1 MQWQCGVCKNIF
13 PGEAAPEKCPVCG
26 SSQDKFAQ
34 YTAQDALKTL
44 TPNSVNVLKELQLL
58 ENSLSKV
65 VNIKTEQLGADTY
78 YFRPGQMLAYHQH
91 PDSDQI
97 FFVIS
102 GKGTFYL
109 DNGVEQVFEVTPGS
123 IVLAPKGVWHQLVN
137 TGTDPLVTS
146 QATKL
151 PVTSVSR

>member
-1 MQWQCGVCKNIF
+1 MQWKCGVCQNVF
-13 PGEAAPEKCPVCG
+13 PGATAPEKCPICG
-26 SSQDKFAQ
+26 ASQEKFSQYSLAQ
-34 YTAQDALKTL
+34 AQEVI
-44 TPNSVNVLKELQLL
+44 TPNHVNVLEKLQLL
-58 ENSLSKV
+58 DSSLSKV

-78 YFRPGQMLAYHQH
+78 YFNPGQVLAYHQH

-102 GKGTFYL
+102 GKGKFYL
-109 DNGVEQVFEVTPGS
+109 DNGVEQVFDVAPGS

-137 TGTDPLVTS
+137 TGTEPLVTS

-151 PVTSVSR
+151 PVTSLSR

>member
-1 MQWQCGVCKNIF
+1 MF
-13 PGEAAPEKCPVCG
+13 RERR
-26 SSQDKFAQ
+26 
-34 YTAQDALKTL
+34 TH
-44 TPNSVNVLKELQLL
+44 VNVLEKLQLL
-58 ENSLSKV
+58 DNTLSKV

-78 YFRPGQMLAYHQH
+78 YFNPGQKLAYHQH

-102 GKGTFYL
+102 GKGKFYL
-109 DNGVEQVFEVTPGS
+109 DNGVEQVFDVAPGS

-137 TGTDPLVTS
+137 TGTEPLVTS

-151 PVTSVSR
+151 PVTSLAR